1 MSLSNIEEGHLSLLE
16 EIYQVPVPI
25 RYTARKHAAVRT
37 TEYLYHQ
44 LIPYIGNKRKL
55 LPLIAEAIRQTGL
68 QRGSFL
74 DIFAGSGVVSRLAK
88 TLGFAVIDN
97 DWEPY
102 AYELNKAYIGCNAPP
117 RFAKLGGVDQVFET
131 LNALPAIEGYITKY
145 YCPMDDNNPNPDEE
159 RMFYTRENGMK
170 IDAMREK
177 IAEWEA
183 DGLLTEEERA
193 FLLASFVY
201 AASYVSNTSGV
212 FKAFHHGWG
221 GDTRTAL
228 YRILSKIRLNPPI
241 TYDNG
246 LRNTTYKEDAQKLV
260 NQVHASITY
269 LDPPYNQHPYGSN
282 YHLLNTIV
290 LWDKPEINRSIH
302 VNGRFVNKS
311 AIRTDWRK
319 ERRSPYNYHAT
330 AEEAFRKLIHT
341 LDTQFILVSY
351 SSEGII
357 PLSRLVEIL
366 AERGAISVVKQ
377 RYKRYRVS
385 SQRYSYKPHTLEY
398 VLSVDCYRENHKA
411 TTEQIL
417 ERIRADNYSVAQ
429 PLGID
434 FHILRA

>member
-1 MSLSNIEEGHLSLLE
+1 MRKRKRDGEMQARMELPKSKEVQRSPFA
-16 EIYQVPVPI
+16 EIYQVTPPI
-25 RYTARKHAAVRT
+25 RYVAQKHAAVRT

-68 QRGSFL
+68 KHGSFL
-74 DIFAGSGVVSRLAK
+74 DIFAGSGAVSRLAK
-88 TLGFAVIDN
+88 TLGFTVVSN

-102 AYELNKAYIGCNAPP
+102 AYELNKAYIDCNTPP
-117 RFAKLGGVDQVFET
+117 KFAKLGGVDRVFET
-131 LNALPAIEGYITKY
+131 LNTLPPVEGYMAEY

-159 RMFYTRENGMK
+159 RMFYTRDNGMK

-183 DGLLTEEERA
+183 DGVLTEEERA

-212 FKAFHHGWG
+212 FKGFHRGWG

-228 YRILSKIRLNPPI
+228 YRILSRFKLNPPV

-246 LRNTTYKEDAQKLV
+246 LRNATYKEDAQKIAG
-260 NQVHASITY
+260 QVRAEIAY

-290 LWDKPEINRSIH
+290 LWDKPKINRSIRINDKV
-302 VNGRFVNKS
+302 VNES
-311 AIRTDWRK
+311 AIRTDWRR
-319 ERRSPYNYHAT
+319 ERRSLYNYKAT
-330 AEEAFRKLIHT
+330 AEEAFRKLVHT
-341 LDTQFILVSY
+341 LDTHFILVSY
-351 SSEGII
+351 SSDGII
-357 PLSRLVEIL
+357 PVDRLVERL
-366 AERGAISVVKQ
+366 AERGAVSVVKK

-385 SQRYSYKPHTLEY
+385 SQRYSHRAHNLEY
-398 VLSVDCYRENHKA
+398 VLSVDCHRENHKA

-417 ERIRADNYSVAQ
+417 GSIREDSS
-429 PLGID
+429 G
-434 FHILRA
+434 

>member
-1 MSLSNIEEGHLSLLE
+1 VAH
-16 EIYQVPVPI
+16 
-25 RYTARKHAAVRT
+25 KHAAVRT
-37 TEYLYHQ
+37 AEYLYHQ

-68 QRGSFL
+68 DRGVFL
-74 DIFAGSGVVSRLAK
+74 DAFAGSGVVSRLAK
-88 TLGFAVIDN
+88 TLGFIVISN

-102 AYELNKAYIGCNAPP
+102 AYELNKAYIDCNTPP
-117 RFAKLGGVDQVFET
+117 EFTRLGGVEQVFET
-131 LNALPAIEGYITKY
+131 LNTLPPVEGYITKY
-145 YCPMDDNNPNPDEE
+145 YCPMDDSKPNPAEE
-159 RMFYTRENGMK
+159 RMFYTRENGMR

-183 DGLLTEEERA
+183 GGLLTEEERA

-212 FKAFHHGWG
+212 FKAFHNGWG

-228 YRILSKIRLNPPI
+228 YRILSKIKLNPPI

-246 LRNTTYKEDAQKLV
+246 LRNTTYKEDTQQLV
-260 NQVHASITY
+260 NQVGADITY

-290 LWDKPEINRSIH
+290 LWDKPKINRRIRID
-302 VNGRFVNKS
+302 GKPVNKS

-319 ERRSPYNYHAT
+319 ERRSLYNYKAT
-330 AEEAFRKLIHT
+330 AEAAFRKLIHA
-341 LDTQFILVSY
+341 LDTHFILVSY

-357 PLSRLVEIL
+357 PVDRLVEIL
-366 AERGAISVVKQ
+366 ADRGAVSMVKQ

-385 SQRYSYKPHTLEY
+385 SQRYSYKPHSLEY
-398 VLSVDCYRENHKA
+398 VLTVDCNKRN
-411 TTEQIL
+411 
-417 ERIRADNYSVAQ
+417 
-429 PLGID
+429 
-434 FHILRA
+434 